1 MTQPIPSKWEWISHA
16 CRHHKAFLAAWYADR
31 IEDSLRELY
40 TNTST
45 KLWTEYLHDYP
56 RLKDTTKASLDSI
69 ASTAANT
76 YFCVACIATYRP
88 HFPGAFG
95 LRDLYCKECKFGALH
110 GICTNED
117 SLYHKFANELERFT
131 HESLRSKDTQT
142 LIYVTTR
149 QQP

>member
-1 MTQPIPSKWEWISHA
+1 MTQTIPSKWEWIAQA
-16 CRHHKAFLAAWYADR
+16 CRRHKAYLAEWYADR

-40 TNTST
+40 GNTKT
-45 KLWTEYLHDYP
+45 ELWSSYLQDKVIRANP
-56 RLKDTTKASLDSI
+56 NKATLDSI
-69 ASTAANT
+69 ANIATNT